1 MFPWVTELSR
11 RFRSLRVRNFRL
23 FFTGQM
29 ISQVGNW
36 LTAIALVLLVLH
48 RTHSGVAVGIV
59 TGCQYGPVLIFGAWG
74 GLFADRFNRRRLLL
88 ATQTLEL
95 CQSATLAILAFSGQ
109 PPLVAFYMTALAGGC
124 ILAADNPARR
134 AFAADTVPVED
145 VQNAVSL
152 NSTLMTASRIVG
164 PALAG
169 LLVVTV
175 GFGWCFAADAI
186 SYFAVLAALWRI
198 RPDALRQ
205 PPVTASGGRRQ
216 VGAALRYVRNVPE
229 LWVMLV
235 MMSAVGTLSLNL
247 PVVLPLFVEHTLHG
261 GDSGYTLLYSVLSV
275 GSLAGALGTTHRR
288 TVTLRAIVV
297 SSLGVGAAMMLLALS
312 PNLAAS
318 FLIAPLVGFAIVFFL
333 TECTA
338 LVQIQAEPS
347 LRGRVLALQAIVIV
361 GSTPVGG
368 LLLGVICDALGA
380 RAGLAVGAL
389 AALGAAGWGYR
400 AILAQPREHS
410 SQLVGSSRREPE

>member
-1 MFPWVTELSR
+1 
-11 RFRSLRVRNFRL
+11 
-23 FFTGQM
+23 M

-48 RTHSGVAVGIV
+48 RTHSGVAIGIL

-74 GLFADRFNRRRLLL
+74 GVIADRFNRRRLLL

-95 CQSATLAILAFSGQ
+95 CQSATLAVLAFSRQ
-109 PPLVAFYMTALAGGC
+109 PPLIALYVTALAGGC

-134 AFAADTVPVED
+134 AFAAETVPVDD

-152 NSTLMTASRIVG
+152 NSALMTASRIVG

-175 GFGWCFAADAI
+175 GFGWCFAVDAI
-186 SYFAVLAALWRI
+186 SYLAVLAALWRI
-198 RPDALRQ
+198 RPTTLRQ
-205 PPVTASGGRRQ
+205 PPVTGTWGRRQ
-216 VGAALRYVRNVPE
+216 VRVTLRYVRNVPE
-229 LWVMLV
+229 LWVMLLL
-235 MMSAVGTLSLNL
+235 MSVVGTLSLNL
-247 PVVLPLFVEHTLHG
+247 PVVLPLFVERTLHG
-261 GDSGYTLLYSVLSV
+261 GDSGYTLLYSILSL
-275 GSLAGALGTTHRR
+275 GSLAGAIGTTHRR
-288 TVTLRAIVV
+288 AVTLRDIVV

-312 PNLAAS
+312 PSLAAS
-318 FLIAPLVGFAIVFFL
+318 FLIAPMVGFANVFFL

-338 LVQIQAEPS
+338 LVQIRAEPS
-347 LRGRVLALQAIVIV
+347 LRGRVLALQAVVVV
-361 GSTPVGG
+361 GSTPIGG
-368 LLLGVICDALGA
+368 LLLGATCDALGA

-400 AILAQPREHS
+400 AIVAQSREHG
-410 SQLVGSSRREPE
+410 SQLIGSSRREPE